1 MLPNFSSFYQLAF
14 HFDPLRENPP
24 SIFRTELV
32 KKRVGVVVAFEDDI
46 CQECT
51 WKDLTGMSYYLF
63 PSQTTTSKGCYP
75 DTQKF
80 RTMEQVEVIKPDV
93 EKRVERI
100 LKLIKRKS
108 RKREPELIGHVE
120 EFYRQYQSLSA
131 QYEHLKRESVQKVLK
146 GKGKGNESH
155 PYYSSGSDSEYYS
168 PTDREND
175 TDTTFDND
183 RRFHRWMADN
193 IKEELNRAYEEDAD
207 LKHQLASKTEE
218 SEALASGHLSAS
230 SKTEEIETINKDEPK
245 RDSEVGIDGET
256 AETKHQGETNTAM
269 YVPVWE
275 EGDEVTKLMKQL
287 KENEKNLTSR
297 INNSMAQVCNLKKE
311 VDYLR
316 AQQCEARGNVM
327 KPELEVQ
334 VKTLKEENQGLQVQ
348 VIDLESEVDAL
359 CKQKITPKNELSN
372 VHEINQLKEENAHL
386 NSRILGLEAL
396 FRERRLED
404 CQTKREKQ
412 TTQMSTE
419 VKLDHVTEKNQVE
432 LQIADQQRMMKEI
445 EEHTRK
451 TMESNPKL
459 IKQLSAGN
467 KLNYIERKMGN
478 LAQEFYQKLD
488 DNIRLLCLRIAV
500 AEKTH
505 YENKENYKNIKESL
519 EQENKEL
526 KQKLVTCETELTKL
540 IDNAE
545 KKRENDKVLN
555 SEEEQKLKLLKAVS
569 VLEKKVGELEK
580 INKEKDATLLSRE
593 EEKRE
598 AIRQLCLLIDYHR
611 TNCDYLK
618 ELVSQLTESNHLAFY
633 SDENLKGMEGF
644 PKIHVM
650 RKHRFRESMKSFF
663 GHHVDPEKDEQ
674 LKGSKIEIDDKV
686 TKILKLIKDEENDSK
701 KEPLVQLI
709 EDFHKHYQSLYEQ
722 YDHLTGELRKKVHGK
737 REKDALYSSSSDS
750 DSDFSSK
757 DRNSKNGQ
765 LDSEFQKIA
774 DGIKQEL
781 EEANLEIADLK
792 RKLTATSEE
801 KDALNSDYLASLS
814 KVQEAEETIENLML
828 ESERSESEKSKLLV
842 ENEELRHKLDAAA
855 KVEAEVNQRLESAEH
870 QVMELGEGL
879 NATVE
884 ENKSLNSKLS
894 EDLEMKGDEI
904 STFVENVRSIEVK
917 LRCQTKNS
925 ESRNSY

>member
-1 MLPNFSSFYQLAF
+1 
-14 HFDPLRENPP
+14 
-24 SIFRTELV
+24 
-32 KKRVGVVVAFEDDI
+32 
-46 CQECT
+46 
-51 WKDLTGMSYYLF
+51 
-63 PSQTTTSKGCYP
+63 
-75 DTQKF
+75 
-80 RTMEQVEVIKPDV
+80 MEQVEVIKPDV

-131 QYEHLKRESVQKVLK
+131 QYEHLKRESVEKVLK

-245 RDSEVGIDGET
+245 RDSEVGIDGKT
-256 AETKHQGETNTAM
+256 VETKQQGETNTAM

-297 INNSMAQVCNLKKE
+297 INNSMAQVCSLKKE

-359 CKQKITPKNELSN
+359 RKQNITSKDELRSN

-412 TTQMSTE
+412 ITQMSTE

-451 TMESNPKL
+451 TMERNPKL

-500 AEKTH
+500 AEKKH

-545 KKRENDKVLN
+545 KKRENDEVSN

-618 ELVSQLTESNHLAFY
+618 ELVSELTVRI
-633 SDENLKGMEGF
+633 KK
-644 PKIHVM
+644 KI
-650 RKHRFRESMKSFF
+650 
-663 GHHVDPEKDEQ
+663 
-674 LKGSKIEIDDKV
+674 
-686 TKILKLIKDEENDSK
+686 
-701 KEPLVQLI
+701 
-709 EDFHKHYQSLYEQ
+709 
-722 YDHLTGELRKKVHGK
+722 
-737 REKDALYSSSSDS
+737 
-750 DSDFSSK
+750 
-757 DRNSKNGQ
+757 
-765 LDSEFQKIA
+765 
-774 DGIKQEL
+774 
-781 EEANLEIADLK
+781 
-792 RKLTATSEE
+792 
-801 KDALNSDYLASLS
+801 
-814 KVQEAEETIENLML
+814 
-828 ESERSESEKSKLLV
+828 
-842 ENEELRHKLDAAA
+842 
-855 KVEAEVNQRLESAEH
+855 
-870 QVMELGEGL
+870 
-879 NATVE
+879 
-884 ENKSLNSKLS
+884 
-894 EDLEMKGDEI
+894 
-904 STFVENVRSIEVK
+904 
-917 LRCQTKNS
+917 
-925 ESRNSY
+925 

>member
-1 MLPNFSSFYQLAF
+1 MALRKPCGNLRTRCISNILIYTDQVIHGLRRIGVTEPHGDHKFLIFISYFNKEPMSL
-14 HFDPLRENPP
+14 LRESELRSFDY
-24 SIFRTELV
+24 SIAITLSSQDVRRLFNIFFIIFLLRYVFSRALRPLMILV
-32 KKRVGVVVAFEDDI
+32 KRSDAGASTSRDFEDIVAELKNTNRHAYDWLKEKNLRHWLRSYFSI
-46 CQECT
+46 RSQSDMVNNLSECFN
-51 WKDLTGMSYYLF
+51 KVILEARGKPILTMMETIRTKIMLLIVKKKEEAEKIKGILCLKIKKKLDVNIRDSLRFGISLF
-63 PSQTTTSKGCYP
+63 FT
-75 DTQKF
+75 
-80 RTMEQVEVIKPDV
+80 DV

-131 QYEHLKRESVQKVLK
+131 QYEHLKRESVEKVLK

-193 IKEELNRAYEEDAD
+193 IKEELNRAYEEDSD

-245 RDSEVGIDGET
+245 RDSEVGIDGKT
-256 AETKHQGETNTAM
+256 VETKQQGETNTAM

-297 INNSMAQVCNLKKE
+297 INNSMAQVCSLKKE

-334 VKTLKEENQGLQVQ
+334 VKTLTEENQGLQVQ

-359 CKQKITPKNELSN
+359 RKQNITSKDELRSN

-451 TMESNPKL
+451 TMERNPKL

-500 AEKTH
+500 AEKKH

-545 KKRENDKVLN
+545 KKRENDGVSN

-618 ELVSQLTESNHLAFY
+618 ELVSELTVRI
-633 SDENLKGMEGF
+633 KK
-644 PKIHVM
+644 KI
-650 RKHRFRESMKSFF
+650 
-663 GHHVDPEKDEQ
+663 
-674 LKGSKIEIDDKV
+674 
-686 TKILKLIKDEENDSK
+686 
-701 KEPLVQLI
+701 
-709 EDFHKHYQSLYEQ
+709 
-722 YDHLTGELRKKVHGK
+722 
-737 REKDALYSSSSDS
+737 
-750 DSDFSSK
+750 
-757 DRNSKNGQ
+757 
-765 LDSEFQKIA
+765 
-774 DGIKQEL
+774 
-781 EEANLEIADLK
+781 
-792 RKLTATSEE
+792 
-801 KDALNSDYLASLS
+801 
-814 KVQEAEETIENLML
+814 
-828 ESERSESEKSKLLV
+828 
-842 ENEELRHKLDAAA
+842 
-855 KVEAEVNQRLESAEH
+855 
-870 QVMELGEGL
+870 
-879 NATVE
+879 
-884 ENKSLNSKLS
+884 
-894 EDLEMKGDEI
+894 
-904 STFVENVRSIEVK
+904 
-917 LRCQTKNS
+917 
-925 ESRNSY
+925 